1 MGKPDMPLF
10 VLSLVV
16 ILLGVLLV
24 YSTSTTVGRKYYD
37 NTDAFLLR
45 QAIAAFL
52 GIAVLVGLVFVPY
65 ARVRDNTFPVVAGI
79 FILLILV
86 LVPGIGRIAN
96 NARRWIGFGPFQ
108 LQPSELAKLGVIIYL
123 SMIMSKKR
131 AEGVVAALRGFVP
144 PLIIIVCMAVLVYL
158 EPDFSTAVFILA
170 LGLVMFLMGGV
181 PAGHIFGMILAAIPF
196 VLVLVFSHE
205 YMKSRLFAHLDPLTD
220 ASNKGYQIVQSLLSF
235 QNGGA
240 FGKGIGH
247 GVQKMGPLPESHTDF
262 VLAAQAE
269 EIGAVGITLLLLLV
283 LTVVW
288 RIFRVAVRAG
298 DDFSRLF
305 CYGVAM
311 MIGWQALVNAA
322 MVTGLL
328 PTTGLPFPF
337 FSYGGSSLLMLC
349 MSLGIVLNI
358 SRYRTS

>member
-10 VLSLVV
+10 IFALVL

-24 YSTSTTVGRKYYD
+24 YNTSTSVGRKYYD

-52 GIAVLVGLVFVPY
+52 GIAALVGLIFVPY
-65 ARVRDNTFPVVAGI
+65 SKVQANTFPLVAGT
-79 FILLILV
+79 LLLLV
-86 LVPGIGRIAN
+86 LVLIPGIGRVAN
-96 NARRWIGFGPFQ
+96 NARRWIGLGEVQ
-108 LQPSELAKLGVIIYL
+108 LQPSELAKLALIVYL
-123 SMIMSKKR
+123 SMIMGKKK
-131 AEGVVAALRGFVP
+131 AEGVIAALRGFLP
-144 PLIIIVCMAVLVYL
+144 PLIIIVCMAALVYF

-181 PAGHIFGMILAAIPF
+181 PVEHIFGMILAAIPF
-196 VLVLVFSHE
+196 SLVLLFSHD

-220 ASNKGYQIVQSLLSF
+220 PSNTGYQVVQSLLSF
-235 QNGGA
+235 QNGGS

-269 EIGAVGITLLLLLV
+269 EIGAVGVSVLLLLV
-283 LTVVW
+283 LALVW
-288 RIFRVAVRAG
+288 RIFRVAARAK
-298 DDFSRLF
+298 DDFARLF

-311 MIGWQALVNAA
+311 LIGWQALVNAA

-337 FSYGGSSLLMLC
+337 FSYGGSSLLVLC